1 MREGVNWSRWATGV
15 LASTWS
21 GGPPAAFATAWSTGI
36 PLLDRRVLELA
47 LSLPTEQYRRGP
59 SSRWLMRHA
68 LALDA
73 VLPPEVCW
81 HESKSDP
88 ARFNAASDAFL
99 GALPSIRRELAARA
113 VPPGRARYV
122 DMPRLVERLED
133 PALSRSRKRRSWPG
147 LAVALSFLDF

>member
-1 MREGVNWSRWATGV
+1 
-15 LASTWS
+15 
-21 GGPPAAFATAWSTGI
+21 
-36 PLLDRRVLELA
+36 
-47 LSLPTEQYRRGP
+47 
-59 SSRWLMRHA
+59 MRHA

-133 PALSRSRKRRSWPG
+133 PALSGGGRSWSG
-147 LAVALSFLDF
+147 IGRTLSFLDF